1 MRIVD
6 FNCIKCGNPLQ
17 APEKST
23 RVLCSV
29 CGTTNSPVGTF
40 SKLKGLVE
48 KNTIP
53 DYDPHKGREPLYQKR
68 ENNNEEP
75 DMEHV
80 FDRMM
85 KPPPN
90 EGEEDQAKKPGLAMT
105 ALFLLMPLVMIAS
118 EMFNI
123 PGILIFA
130 AAAVIFAI
138 FIASKKM
145 KQQ

>member
-1 MRIVD
+1 MMRIVD

-29 CGTTNSPVGTF
+29 CGTTNSPGGTF

-53 DYDPHKGREPLYQKR
+53 AVNPYERREPAYHKKWDK
-68 ENNNEEP
+68 NEEL
-75 DMEHV
+75 DAESI
-80 FDRMM
+80 FDQIM
-85 KPPPN
+85 KNPPA
-90 EGEEDQAKKPGLAMT
+90 ESEQQQTKKPGLAMT
-105 ALFLLMPLVMIAS
+105 ALFLLMPLVMIIS

-123 PGILIFA
+123 PAIFIIA
-130 AAAVIFAI
+130 AAAVFFAI
-138 FIASKKM
+138 FIASKK
-145 KQQ
+145 KS

>member
-29 CGTTNSPVGTF
+29 CGTTNSPGGTF

-53 DYDPHKGREPLYQKR
+53 GVDPYAGRGPVYNKKR
-68 ENNNEEP
+68 
-75 DMEHV
+75 DMNDDTDADSIFEQI
-80 FDRMM
+80 M
-85 KPPPN
+85 KNPPA
-90 EGEEDQAKKPGLAMT
+90 EGEDKASNKPGLAMT
-105 ALFLLMPLVMIAS
+105 ALFVLMPLIMIIS

-123 PGILIFA
+123 PAILIIA
-130 AAAVIFAI
+130 AAAVFFAV
-138 FIASKKM
+138 FIASKRKN
-145 KQQ
+145 K